1 MLREKFSPIKNWSD
15 GIKRITGQERHI
27 RAEEYFLRFVDDLA
41 FALGSTR
48 DHFGI
53 VCYSIRIETQK
64 PFLLKR
70 TLADWRREG
79 FVELEPDSL
88 RKGSFLSILRQ
99 SWRSGSSQENR

>member
-48 DHFGI
+48 DRFGI
-53 VCYSIRIETQK
+53 VSYSIRIETQK

-79 FVELEPDSL
+79 FVELELDSL

-99 SWRSGSSQENR
+99 CWRSGSSQESR